1 MTEDS
6 GVKTEIP
13 SDEEE
18 DAEFFCVKK
27 CLERYANQIG
37 IAGNLNFTGKF
48 DLMSLLNNC
57 GSENKSG
64 KCNSSADKCSS
75 ERDAGPSGYSRVS
88 RLTNIIEQLRTN
100 TRLKGLFYLSS
111 LIMHVRLEIHG
122 LLEADVIDS
131 CYRLVLTEKITIVH

>member
-6 GVKTEIP
+6 EVKTEIQ

-18 DAEFFCVKK
+18 DSEFFCVKK
-27 CLERYANQIG
+27 CLERYASQIG

-57 GSENKSG
+57 GSESASKSDEKSNNG
-64 KCNSSADKCSS
+64 AKCSS

-100 TRLKGLFYLSS
+100 TQLKGSFS
-111 LIMHVRLEIHG
+111 
-122 LLEADVIDS
+122 
-131 CYRLVLTEKITIVH
+131 